1 MPARSERIFVVT
13 GTRRRWTGPGRKAM
27 RSIRASSMI
36 LPLAITLLA
45 ASIGFGASPQKDKK
59 IEVKSTIKDVRPPA
73 GALPQEANDS
83 SYLDLLKK
91 GYAYLGAISYSD
103 RRRGAK
109 PAAVRDGALI
119 EAQKAGAQ
127 VVRLDVGE
135 SSDTVMTPAYRRT
148 FTDGHTT
155 TTFSSDGGMKFK
167 DYLYAYAEVFVA
179 DRELASQ
186 QLQVLEKRL
195 ADQRGYRAALQEKVG
210 AIEKGLKE
218 YASAHPDDKDN
229 LISAF
234 VGGMRAVLEAPEPDW
249 ERLASQ
255 MERALDHAMLFLDR
269 EEGKGFRVNY
279 LRSGDRGPYLEAL
292 CSASSY
298 FDAVREALTVSLNSP
313 SDVLSEKR

>member
-1 MPARSERIFVVT
+1 MKLT
-13 GTRRRWTGPGRKAM
+13 
-27 RSIRASSMI
+27 RASSMI
-36 LPLAITLLA
+36 FSLAITLIA

-109 PAAVRDGALI
+109 PAVVRDGTLI

-127 VVRLDVGE
+127 VVRIHLGE

-155 TTFSSDGGMKFK
+155 TTFSSNGGMKFK
-167 DYLYAYAEVFVA
+167 DYLYGYAEVFAA
-179 DRELASQ
+179 DRDLASQ

-195 ADQRGYRAALQEKVG
+195 TEQRGYRAALLEKVG
-210 AIEKGLKE
+210 NIDKGLKE
-218 YASAHPDDKDN
+218 YASAHPNEGD
-229 LISAF
+229 LIISMY
-234 VGGMRAVLEAPEPDW
+234 VGVMRAVLEAPDPDW
-249 ERLASQ
+249 KRLASA
-255 MERALDHAMLFLDR
+255 MESALSDARLFLDR
-269 EEGKGFRVNY
+269 EEGNSFRVNY

-298 FDAVREALTVSLNSP
+298 FDAVHEALTISLNSP